1 MILIVPYLEAVNII
15 LAILGNCDRIRGI
28 GKKGGAHVHNREV
41 DHRSIFEHVYTFA
54 PIGIALVAIDNTWMN
69 VNPAL
74 CNLLGYDKEELF
86 QFAYHDIIH
95 PDDLYM
101 NHTYMNQ
108 VLNGNIS
115 SYTQEKRYIHK
126 NDSFIWVSLHVSIV
140 REEVNRT
147 PLYYILHIIDISE
160 KKAAEQK
167 LLDIEQLHVL
177 ITENARDII
186 SYSTPDGI
194 MRSCSPSVRDLLG
207 YEPEEVIG
215 QSTLYLYHPDDLKE
229 LQSKSLSDNDVFTCR
244 VRHKNGSY
252 VWMETNYKINRDDQ
266 GNVLNTVAIGR
277 DITERKRNEDNLAEA
292 QRIALLG
299 SWEWDLR
306 TNAIT
311 FSDQLYRIYNLSNKA
326 DSHQIHEFRDL
337 VHPSEYQRLRESM
350 DQAMLGQ
357 DLNMELRNLQAN
369 GSIQFL
375 HIRGVVSF
383 DDQGTPVKM
392 NGTVQ
397 DITERKLV
405 ELKLQESI
413 QRYTSL
419 KNYNHDAVFS
429 LGLDGNIINAN
440 RMAEKLTGYKV
451 TDMIGRNFEDLI
463 GTGNL
468 SRILSQSSNDVST
481 NNNIDKIHH
490 KDSQVVEV
498 LTTVAPI
505 IINSEVVGYY
515 IIAKDIT
522 DQKKLLIA
530 KETAENT
537 DKAKS
542 EFLAIM
548 SHEIRTPMNGVIG
561 MTDLLKESGD
571 LNSEQLEYVEIIR
584 KSGNTL
590 LTIINDILDFSKIES
605 GKTQLHDSPLQ
616 IRDCIAET
624 LDILSSKA
632 LKKNLEMICDVD
644 ADVPDILDGD
654 PERLKQVLMNL
665 VGNSI
670 KFTDSGGVSIKVQK
684 LMHQQGK
691 VQLKFVIK
699 DSGIGIPEER
709 LDHLFEPFSQIDN
722 YLTRQHEGTG
732 LGLAIC
738 KRLVELMDGTIWTE
752 TSDEIGATF
761 VFTIWFKEDV
771 SEAGRGQS
779 EKEPDKPYTPG
790 SLNILIAEDFE
801 INQMVLT
808 KMIEKQG
815 HTLRVVENGQQVL
828 DALADLSYDIIFMD
842 VQMPV
847 MDGLETTR
855 KIKETLPRE
864 KCPVIVAVT
873 ANALNGDREKCL
885 EAGMDDYISKPFKKE
900 SVYEVI
906 HKFFP
911 PKSRLPGRSEDGL
924 DT

>member
-1 MILIVPYLEAVNII
+1 M
-15 LAILGNCDRIRGI
+15 
-28 GKKGGAHVHNREV
+28 HNREV

-54 PIGIALVAIDNTWMN
+54 PIGIALVAIDSTWMN

-74 CNLLGYDKEELF
+74 CSLVGYDKEELF
-86 QFAYHDIIH
+86 NLAYHDIIQ
-95 PDDLYM
+95 PDDLEM
-101 NHTYMNQ
+101 NNTYMNQ
-108 VLNGNIS
+108 VLNGNMS
-115 SYTQEKRYIHK
+115 SYTQEKRYVHK
-126 NDSFIWVSLHVSIV
+126 DGSSIWVSLHVSLV
-140 REEVNRT
+140 REELNRT

-167 LLDIEQLHVL
+167 LLDIEQLHML
-177 ITENARDII
+177 ITENAQDII
-186 SYSTPDGI
+186 SYCSPDGI
-194 MRSCSPSVRDLLG
+194 MRSCSPSVRDILG
-207 YEPEEVIG
+207 YEQDEIVG
-215 QSTLYLYHPDDLKE
+215 QNIMHLYHPDDLQE
-229 LQSKSLSDNDVFTCR
+229 LQSRSLSDNDVFTCR
-244 VRHKNGSY
+244 VRHKDGSY
-252 VWMETNYKINRDDQ
+252 VWMETKYKMNRDEQ
-266 GNVLNTVAIGR
+266 GNLLNTVAIGR
-277 DITERKRNEDNLAEA
+277 DISERKRNEDNLAEA

-306 TNAIT
+306 TDTIT
-311 FSDQLYRIYNLSNKA
+311 FSDQLHRIYNLTDKA
-326 DSHQIHEFRDL
+326 HSHQIHEFRDL
-337 VHPSEYQRLRESM
+337 VPPSEYPRLRESI
-350 DQAMLGQ
+350 DQALLGQ
-357 DLNMELRNLQAN
+357 DLNMELRNVQAN

-383 DDQGTPVKM
+383 DGQGNPVKM
-392 NGTVQ
+392 NGTIQ
-397 DITERKLV
+397 DITDRKHV

-413 QRYTSL
+413 ERYTSL
-419 KNYNHDAVFS
+419 KNHNHDAVFS
-429 LGLDGNIINAN
+429 LGLDGHIINAN
-440 RMAEKLTGYKV
+440 RMAEKLTGYHIA
-451 TDMIGRNFEDLI
+451 DMIGRNFEDLI

-468 SRILSQSSNDVST
+468 SRILSQSPNEVST

-490 KDSQVVEV
+490 KDSQMVEV

-505 IINSEVVGYY
+505 IINNEVVGYY

-537 DKAKS
+537 NKAKS
-542 EFLAIM
+542 EFLAMM

-571 LNSEQLEYVEIIR
+571 LNPEQLEYVEIIR

-605 GKTQLHDSPLQ
+605 GKTQLHDCPLQ

-624 LDILSSKA
+624 LDVLSSKA
-632 LKKNLEMICDVD
+632 LKKNLDMIYEVD
-644 ADVPDILDGD
+644 ADVPDTLNGD

-670 KFTDSGGVSIKVQK
+670 KFTHSGGVSIKVRK

-691 VQLKFVIK
+691 VQLKFVVK
-699 DSGIGIPEER
+699 DSGVGLPKER
-709 LDHLFEPFSQIDN
+709 LEHLFEPFSQLNN
-722 YLTRQHEGTG
+722 YLTREHEGTG

-761 VFTIWFKEDV
+761 VFTIWLKEDV
-771 SEAGRGQS
+771 SKTAGGDI
-779 EKEPDKPYTPG
+779 EIEPDKLSTPA

-815 HTLRVVENGQQVL
+815 HTIRIVENGQQVL
-828 DALADLSYDIIFMD
+828 EALADLSYDIIFMD
-842 VQMPV
+842 VQMPI

-855 KIKETLPRE
+855 RIKETLPRE
-864 KCPVIVAVT
+864 KWPVIVAVT
-873 ANALNGDREKCL
+873 ANALSGDREKCL
-885 EAGMDDYISKPFKKE
+885 KAGMDDYISKPFKKE
-900 SVYEVI
+900 SVYAVI
-906 HKFFP
+906 HKYFSP
-911 PKSRLPGRSEDGL
+911 ASRLPEKSQDGL
-924 DT
+924 GS